1 MSDYP
6 DFIFNFGQ
14 GSLTL
19 YPQNCID
26 MIQEFRFKNFKS
38 FKDEAVF
45 SLEPA
50 KDEPV
55 NRVVV
60 MPCSGFQLYSVR
72 MLLESPTFWMR
83 SSSCMNSGLPFR
95 PGRISRQGLFL
106 FYWIKRLRSR
116 IRLLRLSFILDA
128 SVTGIS

>member
-1 MSDYP
+1 M
-6 DFIFNFGQ
+6 
-14 GSLTL
+14 

-45 SLEPA
+45 SFEPV

-60 MPCSGFQLYSVR
+60 MPDG
-72 MLLESPTFWMR
+72 T
-83 SSSCMNSGLPFR
+83 
-95 PGRISRQGLFL
+95 
-106 FYWIKRLRSR
+106 K
-116 IRLLRLSFILDA
+116 LLRFSVVFGANASGKSNLLDA
-128 SVTGIS
+128 FEFLHEFWTAVPARKDLSTRVIPFLLDKVIASV

>member
-1 MSDYP
+1 M
-6 DFIFNFGQ
+6 
-14 GSLTL
+14 

-45 SLEPA
+45 SFEPV

-55 NRVVV
+55 NRVEV
-60 MPCSGFQLYSVR
+60 MPDGTCSGFQLYSVR

-95 PGRISRQGLFL
+95 PERISRQGLFL

-116 IRLLRLSFILDA
+116 IRLLRLSFILEV